1 MTNEVEVVHNA
12 GDDVTAEVKSVLE
25 AIVRKALQ
33 DENGE
38 PKVFVID
45 WLEYTTPEDFVLEII
60 GNAEEAILADLGV
73 EEGNEDAEND
83 D

>member
-1 MTNEVEVVHNA
+1 MNETTVVHNA

-60 GNAEEAILADLGV
+60 NDAEEQILADLGV

>member
-1 MTNEVEVVHNA
+1 MNETTVVHNA

-60 GNAEEAILADLGV
+60 NDAEEQILADLG
-73 EEGNEDAEND
+73 GGSDEDDEND